1 MCLAFSI
8 VHLRL
13 KVLFS
18 SVFVIPVFCSILAA
32 TFAVQS
38 NSISRHWTMEF
49 LVLNGLRISV
59 CVWVCREREM
69 VLWVF
74 GYGSL
79 LWKAGF
85 DYEERVVGFIKGY
98 RRVFHQGV
106 WMSSSSFYIEFRMK
120 SCREILLQILWEIFV
135 SNLVV
140 LSHTSREN
148 LEMGSTRK
156 RVGWCFCYM
165 DCWASSL
172 QCISISCSRSLTNVW
187 LRSKKK

>member
-1 MCLAFSI
+1 MG
-8 VHLRL
+8 
-13 KVLFS
+13 
-18 SVFVIPVFCSILAA
+18 FVSLY
-32 TFAVQS
+32 
-38 NSISRHWTMEF
+38 
-49 LVLNGLRISV
+49 V
-59 CVWVCREREM
+59 CMYVCAEEREM

-106 WMSSSSFYIEFRMK
+106 WMSSSSSSSLFYIEFCMK
-120 SCREILLQILWEIFV
+120 NCSKIFV

-148 LEMGSTRK
+148 LEMGSTR
-156 RVGWCFCYM
+156 RRESRLVFFYM

-172 QCISISCSRSLTNVW
+172 QCISISCSRSLTKESYLVDDSQCW
-187 LRSKKK
+187 SLHKIKPSFEAYFSCWH